1 MRHEFL
7 WGICSGGVNR
17 ISDFGFGTSGKCRRW
32 CADEYYGGCTQAGK
46 NNGVRDAGCGKV
58 AALMRRK
65 YIWGFYTDECEKPV
79 QVETFKAPQAW
90 GAVCEAD

>member
-46 NNGVRDAGCGKV
+46 NNGVR
-58 AALMRRK
+58 
-65 YIWGFYTDECEKPV
+65 ECEKPV